1 MEEYSVNYKY
11 LKNGD
16 KLQLKREEKD
26 VKFSYLNNGCVVDGE
41 TFLPLL
47 LNGKRRI
54 KIKMRYSNFLRG
66 TRL

>member
-1 MEEYSVNYKY
+1 MIKKREEYSGNHTYF
-11 LKNGD
+11 KNGD

-47 LNGKRRI
+47 LNK
-54 KIKMRYSNFLRG
+54 KEEE
-66 TRL
+66 